1 MIDWRRGGW
10 TGSLNKCVQREV
22 REHMRT
28 NSAARRCRYPW
39 SLWLLRCFFADRS
52 FLQFVAFYVGIAAIV
67 AVLEIVIARYLP
79 ELLPQWTRS
88 GPPGAGVKV
97 LLTNV
102 ASFLIT
108 AQVGVLGVIAIAIGL
123 VTLIAQREDAGT
135 DVKVYYHES
144 FAVEVVAS
152 SLALLFVLIAQL
164 LWPLQ
169 FLLHRFGE
177 GTELQIFK
185 LVLTAVHMGWLLV
198 NLSGLAHFIT
208 TTFHFVQKSTRE
220 QLRERYTANV
230 IQPVEMTRQL
240 RLKFYETAGCDLIEI
255 ATAGGRGT
263 IQDDLIVTFG
273 FDLGKP
279 GDVELESSFVRPAVV
294 HDVRVRWV
302 RWVAKRWWRRCLA
315 DPSVG
320 RNSGVAEYG
329 ADKPLLVFT
338 PQLDRPLTGKVA
350 WCWRRGGVPLTR
362 FERWVVEW
370 SFRFRKTADEV

>member
-10 TGSLNKCVQREV
+10 TGSLNKWVRREV

-39 SLWLLRCFFADRS
+39 PLRLLRSFFADRA
-52 FLQFVAFYVGIAAIV
+52 FMQFVAIYIGIAALV
-67 AVLEIVIARYLP
+67 AALEIIMARYLP
-79 ELLPQWTRS
+79 GLLPQWTRS
-88 GPPGAGVKV
+88 GPPGTDIKALV
-97 LLTNV
+97 TNV
-102 ASFLIT
+102 ASYLIT

-177 GTELQIFK
+177 GTELQVFK
-185 LVLTAVHMGWLLV
+185 LFLTTVHMSWLLV

-208 TTFHFVQKSTRE
+208 TTFRFVQKSARE
-220 QLRERYTANV
+220 QLRERYTANIV
-230 IQPVEMTRQL
+230 QPVEMTRQL
-240 RLKFYETAGCDLIEI
+240 RLKLYEMAGSDLIE
-255 ATAGGRGT
+255 ADTAGGT
-263 IQDDLIVTFG
+263 ATQQDDLVVTFG
-273 FDLGKP
+273 FDWGKP
-279 GDVELESSFVRPAVV
+279 TNVELEKSFVRPAVV

-315 DPSVG
+315 NLSGG
-320 RNSGVAEYG
+320 RDSRIGGLA

-338 PQLDRPLTGKVA
+338 PQLDEPLRGKVA

-362 FERWVVEW
+362 FERWVVER
-370 SFRFRKTADEV
+370 SFKFGKASDEP